1 MLLWGGNA
9 VVTKA
14 SASVLSAAEIS
25 FFRWAV
31 ATLLLA
37 PLAWPALQ
45 RERAAVLARLPRT
58 VILGLLGCA
67 LFPYMMYLAAS
78 YTSAIHLGL
87 IQTLM
92 PVLAVCFARVLFGA
106 AISRAALI
114 GAAVSMIGVAV
125 VVSHG
130 DPLLLFA
137 QPANRGDL
145 IMIAATACFALYS
158 VLLGRWRSE
167 AVSPLVD
174 LLGQSFV
181 AMVAMLPLWWASA
194 SSAVQP
200 QGLWMIAYAGAL
212 GSVVAPL
219 LWIQGISRIGPARAA
234 PFFNVLPLVTAA
246 LAIAFLGEAL
256 TVSLVIG
263 GLLTISGVV
272 LAQRRH

>member
-1 MLLWGGNA
+1 MIS
-9 VVTKA
+9 KA
-14 SASVLSAAEIS
+14 SAGVVSAAEIS

-37 PLAWPALQ
+37 LLVWPALR
-45 RERAAVLARLPRT
+45 REWAAVRTRLPRI

-67 LFPYMMYLAAS
+67 VFPYMMYRAAS

-92 PVLAVCFARVLFGA
+92 PVLAICFARLLFGA
-106 AISRAALI
+106 AISRAALL
-114 GAAVSMIGVAV
+114 GAAVSMIGVGI

-130 DPLLLFA
+130 DPLLLLA

-158 VLLGRWRSE
+158 VLLGRWRSD

-181 AMVAMLPLWWASA
+181 AMLAMLPLWWFSA
-194 SSAVQP
+194 SSAVP
-200 QGLWMIAYAGAL
+200 TQGLWMIGYAGIF
-212 GSVVAPL
+212 GSVAAPL
-219 LWIQGISRIGPARAA
+219 LWIYGIARLGPSRAA
-234 PFFNVLPLVTAA
+234 PFFNILPLVTAA

-263 GLLTISGVV
+263 GLLTIAGVV
-272 LAQRRH
+272 LAQRRT